1 MGGIALFF
9 TADHFASINEVSDIN
24 ERRRERVVLCRN
36 RFWFFSREIQ
46 KLKFPLEFDSR
57 ESVGLKWIFRNKHE
71 TKDSLKKSD
80 YLMHFKRIDGC
91 LCRIEEVSGH
101 SVASC
106 NSIVNLNEK

>member
-1 MGGIALFF
+1 MKFLISTKEEEKGLYYVETDFG
-9 TADHFASINEVSDIN
+9 
-24 ERRRERVVLCRN
+24 
-36 RFWFFSREIQ
+36 FSAG
-46 KLKFPLEFDSR
+46 KYKNSNFHWSFDSR